1 MAKNLK
7 IRMFTALPDSIG
19 QANQRVTQVLDSN
32 TAKLLIEVTR
42 DVDQL
47 ANTGLWLDPI
57 LKKKRAN
64 ELPPIGRRL

>member
-47 ANTGLWLDPI
+47 ANTGLWL
-57 LKKKRAN
+57 
-64 ELPPIGRRL
+64 